1 MLRSLNAW
9 NPQLKLASYR
19 GELLVKITDMKTS
32 EQRAHWWSGGR
43 RQQQCGA
50 RDLCSGA
57 VKMARLASA
66 ASEGEDGDRFLERSD
81 AVSVTRRY
89 ANWLH
94 TDKKKEKRTNMSTVR
109 CFSAGGTTG
118 YVK

>member
-1 MLRSLNAW
+1 M
-9 NPQLKLASYR
+9 
-19 GELLVKITDMKTS
+19 
-32 EQRAHWWSGGR
+32 GGR
-43 RQQQCGA
+43 REQQCGA

-66 ASEGEDGDRFLERSD
+66 ASEGEDGDPFLERSD

-89 ANWLH
+89 TNWLH
-94 TDKKKEKRTNMSTVR
+94 TDKKKTNMSTLR